1 MALFRLGDAVP
12 RLGDGAWVAESATV
26 IGRVEVGAQ
35 ASVWYGAVLRGD
47 NEWITLGARCNVQDG
62 SVLHTDIGSPLT
74 LGEDVTVGHQAMLH
88 GCTVGDNSLVGIQA
102 VVMNGARIG
111 RNCIVGAGA
120 LVTEGKVFPDNSL
133 IVGSPAK
140 AIRTLTDEQVTR
152 LRMSAAH
159 YVANA
164 ARHRETVVRIDEP
177 ADEPATKAP

>member
-1 MALFRLGDAVP
+1 MALYRIGDDAP
-12 RLGDGAWVAESATV
+12 RVGDGAWVAESATV
-26 IGRVEVGAQ
+26 VGRVALGAD
-35 ASVWYGAVLRGD
+35 ANVWYGAVLRGD
-47 NEWITLGARCNVQDG
+47 NEWITIGARTNIQDG
-62 SVLHTDIGSPLT
+62 SVLHTDIGAPLT

-120 LVTEGKVFPDNSL
+120 LVTEGKEFADGSL

-140 AIRTLTDEQVTR
+140 VVRMLTPEQIER
-152 LRMSAAH
+152 LKGSAAH

-164 ARHRETVVRIDEP
+164 QRHRMTLQRI
-177 ADEPATKAP
+177 A